1 MYNTSIS
8 DSPHNIG
15 RITYNSQIAFFQRKT
30 GSPTYLSLPPLSQ
43 AVAGVRSPFTMCSA
57 FWPGSGSFMPR
68 SGLCGHKRTYRPHA
82 HIISVLPRMI
92 SASSLPDFSPFKIRN
107 LPNRPGLRLSAQT
120 QARSSEASMN
130 WRPLN
135 ALIAQRIAT
144 SMTSSQHLTLLHS
157 KLHE

>member
-57 FWPGSGSFMPR
+57 FWPGSGSCMP
-68 SGLCGHKRTYRPHA
+68 GNAHKKKTYRRQA

-92 SASSLPDFSPFKIRN
+92 SASSLPDFSPFKIKN
-107 LPNRPGLRLSAQT
+107 LPNRPGLRLRRPDTSKEQWGLSELNLPY
-120 QARSSEASMN
+120 SSTDSYKHDKKN
-130 WRPLN
+130 
-135 ALIAQRIAT
+135 
-144 SMTSSQHLTLLHS
+144 SQHLTWLHS
-157 KLHE
+157 